1 MDYLAR
7 NIDKRLDPT
16 LLLSGARS
24 IIVVAMNYTP
34 ARIIPADEYQIA
46 AYALGQDYHDIL
58 KQHLRLL
65 CEEFFNEQNGMAERR
80 EIREEKTPH
89 ALFKIC
95 VDTVPILERY
105 WAWQAGIGFI
115 GHNHQLII
123 PHAGSMFFLGEII
136 TTYAFDCYDQPMENR
151 CGTCQRCI
159 DACPTG
165 ALSSFDSRKCLS
177 YQTIENKGSIDHD
190 IEDKM
195 GLSIYGCDR
204 CQQVCPFNRFAPPT
218 DITELQPS
226 DTLLKMKQ
234 HDWQQL
240 SVADYQRLFKGS
252 AVKRAKYEGLMRNI
266 RAVSG
271 QQSKMKLQSRIDS
284 HDA

>member
-1 MDYLAR
+1 
-7 NIDKRLDPT
+7 
-16 LLLSGARS
+16 
-24 IIVVAMNYTP
+24 
-34 ARIIPADEYQIA
+34 
-46 AYALGQDYHDIL
+46 
-58 KQHLRLL
+58 
-65 CEEFFNEQNGMAERR
+65 
-80 EIREEKTPH
+80 
-89 ALFKIC
+89 
-95 VDTVPILERY
+95 
-105 WAWQAGIGFI
+105 
-115 GHNHQLII
+115 
-123 PHAGSMFFLGEII
+123 
-136 TTYAFDCYDQPMENR
+136 
-151 CGTCQRCI
+151 
-159 DACPTG
+159 
-165 ALSSFDSRKCLS
+165 
-177 YQTIENKGSIDHD
+177 
-190 IEDKM
+190 M